1 MAEDSTFGVELVT
14 PEAALLAGAATAVIC
29 RTSDG
34 DLTVLDGHTDLVG
47 DVVAGLVRIVRGDAT
62 DAYCVHGG
70 FIQVRTARGAAE
82 GLLDGVDHETRS
94 TRVTILAGVA
104 ESVASLDVPRAQAAQ
119 SAAAAALAALPAED
133 ANEDQAA
140 ARQQAAAALARATL
154 RLECAGVSVA
164 Q

>member
-1 MAEDSTFGVELVT
+1 MPEDSTFGVELVT
-14 PEAALLAGAATAVIC
+14 PEAALLAGAATEVIL

-47 DVVAGLVRIVRGDAT
+47 DVVAGLVRIVRPDAT

-82 GLLDGVDHETRS
+82 GLLAGTEPATRT

-104 ESVASLDVPRAQAAQ
+104 ESVATIDVPRADAAR
-119 SAAAAALAALPAED
+119 SAAEAALAALPAED
-133 ANEDQAA
+133 ANEDQVVE
-140 ARQQAAAALARATL
+140 RQHATAALARAML
-154 RLECAGVSVA
+154 RLECAGVSA
-164 Q
+164 PQ